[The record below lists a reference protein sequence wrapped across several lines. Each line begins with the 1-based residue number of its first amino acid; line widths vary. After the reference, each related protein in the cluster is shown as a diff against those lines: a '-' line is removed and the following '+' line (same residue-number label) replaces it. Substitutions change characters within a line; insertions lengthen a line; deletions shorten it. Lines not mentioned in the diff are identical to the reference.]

1 MIWTCKGVRSALNCH
16 LYTTRRSCSKSRTVA
31 SGLYI
36 KHLCP
41 VWWCV
46 LFVSYWQLWILWLHI
61 ELELLNTEHG
71 QHWIQVR
78 EADQERR
85 HLILRDFLYCVPW
98 KAWLQ
103 PFLSFCSCSIRTHQ
117 VVLSEGWL
125 KKFRIRILKAWTI
138 LFTNGL
144 RWNCMLY
151 LIGSLLL
158 IIIIIV
164 CWLYEVLALPRPLII
179 SPVAIEA

>member
-1 MIWTCKGVRSALNCH
+1 MIWTCKGVRRAPNCH

-85 HLILRDFLYCVPW
+85 RLILRNFLYCVPW

-103 PFLSFCSCSIRTHQ
+103 PFLIFCSCSIWIWMQQ
-117 VVLSEGWL
+117 VLCSCARCV
-125 KKFRIRILKAWTI
+125 
-138 LFTNGL
+138 
-144 RWNCMLY
+144 
-151 LIGSLLL
+151 
-158 IIIIIV
+158 
-164 CWLYEVLALPRPLII
+164 
-179 SPVAIEA
+179 SPVQRCSALAHGDRRDGGYVWQRPQAHRWAAPSPTPSSLF

>member
-1 MIWTCKGVRSALNCH
+1 MIWTCKGVRRAPNCH
-16 LYTTRRSCSKSRTVA
+16 LYTTRHSCSKSRTVA

-85 HLILRDFLYCVPW
+85 RLILRDFLYCVPW

-103 PFLSFCSCSIRTHQ
+103 PFLIFCSCSIRTHQ
-117 VVLSEGWL
+117 FVLSECWF
-125 KKFRIRILKAWTI
+125 KKIHNKNSEGLNDPFHKRIEMKLHALSDR
-138 LFTNGL
+138 FSPFNYYYH
-144 RWNCMLY
+144 CV
-151 LIGSLLL
+151 L
-158 IIIIIV
+158 IIWGV
-164 CWLYEVLALPRPLII
+164 
-179 SPVAIEA
+179 SSS

>member
-1 MIWTCKGVRSALNCH
+1 MIWTCKGIRRAPNCH
-16 LYTTRRSCSKSRTVA
+16 LHTTRRSCSKSRTVA

-46 LFVSYWQLWILWLHI
+46 LFVSYWQLWILWIHI

-78 EADQERR
+78 EVDQERR
-85 HLILRDFLYCVPW
+85 RLILRDLLYCVPW

-103 PFLSFCSCSIRTHQ
+103 PFLSFCSCSIWIWIQQ
-117 VVLSEGWL
+117 VLCSYARGWSWLLSMGDVSSFVYQL
-125 KKFRIRILKAWTI
+125 HSST
-138 LFTNGL
+138 
-144 RWNCMLY
+144 M
-151 LIGSLLL
+151 
-158 IIIIIV
+158 
-164 CWLYEVLALPRPLII
+164 
-179 SPVAIEA
+179 